1 MTRMKTEGVVVGR
14 NYRGKAAEDRSQE
27 RRARFVEAG
36 LELFGTTDFA
46 AATVKSLC
54 VEAGLTERYFY
65 ESFAHREELF
75 LAVATQCV
83 GGLMSALEQAERETA
98 GPTVG
103 RVPAMLEVFFR
114 WFRDDHRRARIQLF
128 EPLVMGP
135 EFQALY
141 REVVAAFAVQVR
153 SSLFA
158 GLEGE
163 LRRRGLDPEL
173 LSRALVG
180 GAVEIAK
187 EWVLA
192 GYRRPIPQMV
202 RTTAFP
208 LQALVESLSP
218 ASRPATLPRSA
229 TATPTPRTRSRS
241 GSSRPRAPRSRPD
254 RGSRSR

>member
-1 MTRMKTEGVVVGR
+1 MKTDGAGNGR

-27 RRARFVEAG
+27 RRTRFVEAG
-36 LELFGTTDFA
+36 IELFGTVGFA

-65 ESFAHREELF
+65 ESFPHREALF
-75 LAVATQCV
+75 LEVATECV
-83 GGLMSALEQAERETA
+83 TGLMSALADAERETE
-98 GPTVG
+98 GPTTE

-141 REVVAAFAVQVR
+141 REVVAAFAVQIQG
-153 SSLFA
+153 SLFA
-158 GLEGE
+158 GLEVE
-163 LRRRGLDPEL
+163 LARRALDPDL
-173 LSRALVG
+173 LSHALVG

-187 EWVLA
+187 EWILD
-192 GYRRPIPQMV
+192 GYRRPIRQMV

-208 LQALVESLSP
+208 LQALVASLSA
-218 ASRPATLPRSA
+218 ASRPATPPRSA
-229 TATPTPRTRSRS
+229 SATPTRPKRSRS
-241 GSSRPRAPRSRPD
+241 GSSHRRAPRSP
-254 RGSRSR
+254 RGRGPRSR